1 MNRSEASAIEL
12 DRICRPVVEA
22 AGFDLVL
29 VKWVSDRG
37 RRILRLYI
45 DHEAAGA
52 TVGDCATVSRRL
64 GPALDVEDIA
74 AGAYDL
80 EVSTPGLDRPLT
92 REKDFRRF
100 CGATARVR
108 LREPLPSGRRRLTGV
123 IGRVAD
129 GEVEL
134 GVDGETLP
142 VSLKAI
148 ARANLVYEGDL

>member
-1 MNRSEASAIEL
+1 MSRPEASTQAL

-29 VKWVSDRG
+29 VEWASDRG

-45 DHEAAGA
+45 DQEEAGV
-52 TVGDCATVSRRL
+52 TVEDCARVSRRL
-64 GPALDVEDIA
+64 GPALDVEDVA

-80 EVSTPGLDRPLT
+80 EVSTPGLERPLA
-92 REKDFRRF
+92 RERDYRRF
-100 CGATARVR
+100 RGATARVR

-123 IGRVAD
+123 IQRVAD
-129 GEVEL
+129 GEVAF
-134 GVDGETLP
+134 GVDGETIP
-142 VSLKAI
+142 VPLTAI